1 MKSLAKKSTKKNA
14 PAAAAASPKRAK
26 PVQVAAPPKP
36 ATMTAPSAPAKR
48 AAPRDDGLRDQL
60 LSAAL
65 RMAAS
70 GLTPLKSGNVSV
82 RSAEGM
88 LITPSGRSYDTL
100 TAEDLVHVRSD
111 GSVEGQGQP
120 SSEWQMHAAIYRAKP
135 EACAIVHAHSPFATA
150 LACVHRDIPAFH
162 YMVARAGGDRIACA
176 PYATF
181 GSADLA
187 RNVLAGLG
195 PRRAC
200 LLANHGALATGA
212 GLEEAYQLAWE
223 VETLAGQYWRALQV
237 GVPRLLDKAE
247 MARVVERFKTYG
259 NTPAAAKTDL

>member
-1 MKSLAKKSTKKNA
+1 MKTLAKKTPKKSA
-14 PAAAAASPKRAK
+14 PAAAVTAAKRAK
-26 PVQVAAPPKP
+26 AEPVAAPPKP
-36 ATMTAPSAPAKR
+36 VAIVTQPRPAQPVPAKR
-48 AAPRDDGLRDQL
+48 PAARDADARDAL
-60 LSAAL
+60 LSTAL
-65 RMAAS
+65 KMAAS
-70 GLTPLKSGNVSV
+70 GLTPLKSGNVSA
-82 RSAEGM
+82 RFEDGM

-100 TAEDLVHVRSD
+100 GPDDLVHVRGD
-111 GSVEGQGQP
+111 GTVEGAGQP

-135 EACAIVHAHSPFATA
+135 EAGAIVHAHSPFATA

-200 LLANHGALATGA
+200 LLANHGALSLGSD
-212 GLEEAYQLAWE
+212 LDSAYDLAWE
-223 VETLAGQYWRALQV
+223 VETLAGQYWRALQI

-247 MARVVERFKTYG
+247 MARVAERFKSYG
-259 NTPAAAKTDL
+259 PRPA